1 MRQYLCPHKSELRI
15 KLILVTS
22 KAMNVDR
29 IKYENCAQSHNF
41 TADINPEESVGKEI
55 VIAESH
61 ILPFTVKEPEDA
73 MQMLHDD
80 IEMNM
85 NAGRLYDH
93 HPKKNTKFSYSCA
106 EIFYQRYHEALAKND
121 KLDESKVWVKTQN
134 IERYYPYHHII

>member
-1 MRQYLCPHKSELRI
+1 
-15 KLILVTS
+15 
-22 KAMNVDR
+22 MNVDR

-106 EIFYQRYHEALAKND
+106 EIFYQGYHEALDKND
-121 KLDESKVWVKTQN
+121 KLDESKVRAKTQK